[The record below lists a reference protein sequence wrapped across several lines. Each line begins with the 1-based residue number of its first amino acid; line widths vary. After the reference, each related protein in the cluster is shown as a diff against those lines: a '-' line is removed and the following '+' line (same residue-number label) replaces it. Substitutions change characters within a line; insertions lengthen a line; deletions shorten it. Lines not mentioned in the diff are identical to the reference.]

1 MLLRFGIAN
10 FFSIKDYC
18 ELSLVA
24 APAIKDETR
33 HLKPVLGDKIQVLP
47 SVLLYGANASGK
59 TTVVS
64 AIRALRLHVLESA
77 SGRRPQEK
85 VGSAEFLLSPNMNQ
99 VPTRFDCDF
108 IIDGVRYHYGFEF
121 TDERYEREWLFS
133 YPEGL
138 PRQLYL
144 READEDIKFGR
155 SLRGPNKLIEKI
167 LRKNALF
174 LSTAAQGSHPVL
186 TRIYEFFEENFRFV
200 SSSCDPA
207 NIHARLPREGS
218 IDQRIIEFLRLADT
232 GIHDSIIENRSIDDE
247 SRAMSQR
254 IAEALSDI
262 FPPEARA
269 ALELDEHRELKLGH
283 VAKDIDS
290 LVYLSLASESR
301 GTIRL
306 IELLT
311 DALYIIDHG
320 GVLVVDELDASL
332 HTVLAKE
339 FIRLFNSRSTN
350 TAHQLIATTHDTN
363 LLDVDEL
370 RRDQIWF
377 VTKSVWGETTLV
389 PLSDIRTR
397 KGENLERA
405 YLLGRFGALPTPP
418 LAAMDL
424 DEGV

>member
-33 HLKPVLGDKIQVLP
+33 HLTAALNGKIHVLP

-64 AIRALRLHVLESA
+64 GIRAMRLHVLESA

-85 VGSAEFLLSPNMNQ
+85 VGGAEFLLAPSMDRI
-99 VPTRFDCDF
+99 PTRFDCDF
-108 IIDGVRYHYGFEF
+108 IVDETRYHYGFEF
-121 TDERYEREWLFS
+121 TEERYEREWLFS

-138 PRQLYL
+138 PRQLFV
-144 READEDIKFGR
+144 READGDIKFGR
-155 SLRGPNKLIEKI
+155 NLKGPNKLIEKI
-167 LRKNALF
+167 LRRNALF
-174 LSTAAQGSHPVL
+174 LSTAAQGSHPTL
-186 TRIYEFFEENFRFV
+186 SRIYEFFEDNFRFV
-200 SSSCDPA
+200 SSSCDPM
-207 NIHARLPREGS
+207 NIHGRLPREGG
-218 IDQRIIEFLRLADT
+218 IDPRIVEFLRLADT
-232 GIHDSIIENRSIDDE
+232 GIHDSIVERRSIDDE
-247 SRAMSQR
+247 SRAMSKR
-254 IAEALSDI
+254 IADALSDI
-262 FPPEARA
+262 FPAEARA
-269 ALELDEHRELKLGH
+269 ALEEDEHRELKLGH

-290 LVYLSLASESR
+290 LVYLSLSSESR

-311 DALYIIDHG
+311 DALYIIDRG

-339 FIRLFNSRSTN
+339 FIRLFNSPSKGST
-350 TAHQLIATTHDTN
+350 HQLVATTHDTN
-363 LLDVDEL
+363 LLDVEGL

-377 VTKSVWGETTLV
+377 VAKSVWGETSLT

-405 YLLGRFGALPTPP
+405 YLHGRFGALPTPP

-424 DEGV
+424 DEGA

>member
-1 MLLRFGIAN
+1 
-10 FFSIKDYC
+10 
-18 ELSLVA
+18 
-24 APAIKDETR
+24 
-33 HLKPVLGDKIQVLP
+33 
-47 SVLLYGANASGK
+47 
-59 TTVVS
+59 
-64 AIRALRLHVLESA
+64 
-77 SGRRPQEK
+77 
-85 VGSAEFLLSPNMNQ
+85 
-99 VPTRFDCDF
+99 
-108 IIDGVRYHYGFEF
+108 
-121 TDERYEREWLFS
+121 
-133 YPEGL
+133 
-138 PRQLYL
+138 
-144 READEDIKFGR
+144 
-155 SLRGPNKLIEKI
+155 
-167 LRKNALF
+167 
-174 LSTAAQGSHPVL
+174 
-186 TRIYEFFEENFRFV
+186 
-200 SSSCDPA
+200 
-207 NIHARLPREGS
+207 
-218 IDQRIIEFLRLADT
+218 
-232 GIHDSIIENRSIDDE
+232 
-247 SRAMSQR
+247 
-254 IAEALSDI
+254 
-262 FPPEARA
+262 
-269 ALELDEHRELKLGH
+269 